1 MRLRF
6 LFGVYGPEGEEAAVT
21 AIVEYGRDAES
32 KDESDPQP
40 RSANAQ
46 YKGTKVANRQ
56 VDNDVGDECVAHQD
70 RYVLYAS
77 EDADQDGL

>member
-46 YKGTKVANRQ
+46 YKGTKVANR
-56 VDNDVGDECVAHQD
+56 
-70 RYVLYAS
+70 
-77 EDADQDGL
+77 